1 MFFRR
6 TFAPL
11 KVANTTVLSLVMTT
25 RTNMKPD
32 YGNWV
37 PKRLLYGLLIAVL
50 ITTALLIGALAAGW
64 AWPWLVLVAILLV
77 VSAGFLCYMT
87 VLYHVF
93 SFSGGGLMGRVHEY
107 VANHLPWDGRGRLL
121 DVGCGAGALT
131 IRCAK
136 KFPEACCVGID
147 YWGIKWDFSQRMC
160 QHNAEAEEV
169 ADRCIFQHGDANHL
183 DFPDGSFDAVVSNF
197 VYHEIND
204 GKSREE
210 LLRETLRVL
219 KPGGSFALQDLF
231 GQKSAYGDFQGII
244 ERLQT
249 DAVSEI
255 HYADSATEIPIPKWL
270 RVFGM
275 MPGVGII
282 YGKK

>member
-1 MFFRR
+1 
-6 TFAPL
+6 
-11 KVANTTVLSLVMTT
+11 
-25 RTNMKPD
+25 MKPD

-50 ITTALLIGALAAGW
+50 ITTALLIGALVAGW
-64 AWPWLVLVAILLV
+64 AWPWMVLVAILLV

-121 DVGCGAGALT
+121 
-131 IRCAK
+131 
-136 KFPEACCVGID
+136 
-147 YWGIKWDFSQRMC
+147 
-160 QHNAEAEEV
+160 
-169 ADRCIFQHGDANHL
+169 
-183 DFPDGSFDAVVSNF
+183 
-197 VYHEIND
+197 
-204 GKSREE
+204 
-210 LLRETLRVL
+210 RETLRVL

-231 GQKSAYGDFQGII
+231 GQKSTYGDFQGLR

-249 DAVSEI
+249 DTVSEI

-270 RVFGM
+270 RVSGM

>member
-1 MFFRR
+1 
-6 TFAPL
+6 
-11 KVANTTVLSLVMTT
+11 
-25 RTNMKPD
+25 MKPD

-37 PKRLLYGLLIAVL
+37 PKRLLYALLIAVL

-64 AWPWLVLVAILLV
+64 AWPWIALVAILLV

-107 VANHLPWDGRGRLL
+107 VANHLSWDGRGRLL

-147 YWGIKWDFSQRMC
+147 YWGIKWDYSQRMC

-249 DAVSEI
+249 DTVSEI

-270 RVFGM
+270 RVSGM